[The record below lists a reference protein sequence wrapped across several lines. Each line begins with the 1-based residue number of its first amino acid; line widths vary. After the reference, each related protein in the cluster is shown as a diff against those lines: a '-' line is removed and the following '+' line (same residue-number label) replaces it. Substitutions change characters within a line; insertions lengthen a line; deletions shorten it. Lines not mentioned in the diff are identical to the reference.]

1 MTSESKGEVSSMAL
15 IPATQNNDAYERHLD
30 RVCSDED
37 AAQGTDMLLPC
48 GIGSDLPWSTSAQR
62 SSCGSL

>member
-1 MTSESKGEVSSMAL
+1 MAL